1 MAAPVALN
9 TTKRKFHKLLDNLTA
24 NKSQTSL
31 VSVRDDP
38 DGSTGSLTTAPAE
51 PPPKRSRL
59 SDLSMERPPSA
70 AGGRAR
76 PLSRDSLLP
85 RNSPERPG
93 SVRLVGPQAGE
104 GPSTPRKTPNYA
116 PYSHD
121 QFLARLKTFADVR
134 LWSTKPDRIGEVE
147 WAKQGWICEGWNT
160 VACKGGCEQR
170 VVVILRPK
178 RKDKDGKEIDNSEDM
193 SMEVEDELVNR
204 YSDIIVTGHTEHCLW
219 RKAGCKRDIY
229 HIPIARRDRCEQ
241 DLFRRFQ
248 SLIAIEAHLPPP
260 ESITYPGEPPETI
273 STFLPASFFAIADV
287 SETQAIPDGIASS
300 SPPNT
305 IALAFALFGWSGVR
319 QEGLNLIVCDHCFQ
333 RVGLWLYTKER
344 IQQISLKVDVEES
357 HLRLN
362 LLEAHREHCPWKNP
376 ESQHNPVDG
385 QLANTPAWK
394 TLQYILGASK
404 RKSPTLGQSL
414 TSQKSPVHHPQVDKT
429 DKITDTWKRLK
440 SRLKSTTSK
449 RTSNIGS

>member
-24 NKSQTSL
+24 SKSQTSL
-31 VSVRDDP
+31 VSVHDSQ
-38 DGSTGSLTTAPAE
+38 DGSTASLTATSAE

-59 SDLSMERPPSA
+59 SDLGMERPPSA
-70 AGGRAR
+70 AGGKPR

-85 RNSPERPG
+85 RKSLERPG
-93 SVRLVGPQAGE
+93 SVRLVGPQATE
-104 GPSTPRKTPNYA
+104 RPFTPRKTSNYA
-116 PYSHD
+116 PYSHE

-147 WAKQGWICEGWNT
+147 WAKRGWICEGWNT

-178 RKDKDGKEIDNSEDM
+178 RKDKDGKKIDNSEDM

-204 YSDIIVTGHTEHCLW
+204 YSNIIVTGHTEYCLW
-219 RKAGCKRDIY
+219 RKAGCKKDIY

-241 DLFRRFQ
+241 DLLRRYR
-248 SLIAIEAHLPPP
+248 SLISIEIHLPPP
-260 ESITYPGEPPETI
+260 ESITYPGEPPETF
-273 STFLPASFFAIADV
+273 TALLPASFFAV
-287 SETQAIPDGIASS
+287 TNSTSETPATSDGIASPS
-300 SPPNT
+300 QPKT
-305 IALAFALFGWSGVR
+305 TTLAFAIFGWSGVQ
-319 QEGLNLIVCDHCFQ
+319 QEGLSLVVCDHCFQ
-333 RVGLWLYTKER
+333 RVGLWLYTRER
-344 IQQISLKVDVEES
+344 IQEISLKVGVEES

-385 QLANTPAWK
+385 QLANSPAWK

-404 RKSPTLGQSL
+404 RKSSALDQSPAD
-414 TSQKSPVHHPQVDKT
+414 QESPVHHPQDKT
-429 DKITDTWKRLK
+429 DKITDTWKKLK
-440 SRLKSTTSK
+440 SKLKGTTSK
-449 RTSNIGS
+449 RSSTISS